1 MYVVC
6 TACQDVFKVQSAHLA
21 VAQGHVRCGG
31 CQVVFDATA
40 SLYDTLEEAGQA
52 AQRMRQAQQE
62 IDGVVD
68 VALASMQKPSADTC
82 AVVQTQSNQPDTALP
97 REGARPGIDSD
108 FYAQPAER
116 HPVSASQY
124 ADVPVTT
131 ILDDHEEPQHGIS
144 GKVWWGLAA
153 SVLLSALLTG
163 QYVWK
168 QRDRLAA
175 DASLRPW
182 LERYCAVLHCDLPL
196 RHDVSKIEIL
206 ERDVRDHPQVK
217 DALLI
222 SATFVNEAPYIQA
235 YPVFEI
241 SFSDMS
247 GTPVS
252 VRRFEPQDYLP
263 AEADPAAGLPPG
275 KKTRLMLEVLDP
287 GKNAV
292 SYQLAFL

>member
-40 SLYDTLEEAGQA
+40 SLYDTLQEAGQA
-52 AQRMRQAQQE
+52 AQRMRQAEQE
-62 IDGVVD
+62 IDVVVD
-68 VALASMQKPSADTC
+68 AAMASTDAPSVEADD
-82 AVVQTQSNQPDTALP
+82 VVETQSNLDGGLP
-97 REGARPGIDSD
+97 SEDARTGIDRD
-108 FYAQPAER
+108 CYAWPVERYPATAT
-116 HPVSASQY
+116 HYPDIPVST
-124 ADVPVTT
+124 V
-131 ILDDHEEPQHGIS
+131 LDEHEEPRHGIS
-144 GKVWWGLAA
+144 SRVWWGLAA
-153 SVLLSALLTG
+153 SVLLSLLLTG

-222 SATFVNEAPYIQA
+222 SATFVNEASYIQA

-263 AEADPAAGLPPG
+263 KETDPSAGLPPG
-275 KKTRLMLEVLDP
+275 KKTRLMLEILDP